1 MDFPKGK
8 LGDVGKWLTS
18 SGVEVGIVQLLR
30 TGGGGLSL
38 AGTGAIA
45 VDKVVNKARL
55 WMRS

>member
-8 LGDVGKWLTS
+8 LGDVGKWLAS
-18 SGVEVGIVQLLR
+18 SGVEVGIAQLLR